1 MKSIYEDKLEEL
13 ITLSSK
19 ILKIYDKL
27 YNLEINNNKE
37 NLEYQKNLSYLN
49 LLIEIEDEIYPNIT
63 DEDIETYINLIKN
76 TNIKT
81 TLSDFNVI
89 IDSKN
94 ETYLLKRILNRL
106 KLETK
111 SRLITK
117 FQLSNNQDKANQL
130 LLNQLIYED
139 ILNAFIFETNLA
151 IFNTNKEEYKLALN
165 MIKYIVS
172 FLNKNIENKLKNNFN
187 IPDKYYLISNIA
199 ANQYY
204 IDEKDYKKLIQHHYL
219 EYINKE
225 IIKIGK
231 IDIYNSSYS
240 YEEYKGI
247 LQKNLIKA
255 YLSLDGENILLKK
268 KIHDKINENNIE
280 ENILEYHSKKL
291 IILKSERLEI
301 YGSSKRF

>member
-37 NLEYQKNLSYLN
+37 NLEYQKNLSFLN

-117 FQLSNNQDKANQL
+117 FQLSNDQDKANQL

-255 YLSLDGENILLKK
+255 YLSLDRENILLKK

-280 ENILEYHSKKL
+280 ENILEYYSKKL